1 MEKRKKKVDL
11 HLQVDEELKKSLM
24 HLAIEK
30 GTSVSKI
37 AEEILLKQ
45 INEQNKIRGG
55 EK

>member
-1 MEKRKKKVDL
+1 VDL

-30 GTSVSKI
+30 VTSVSKI
-37 AEEILLKQ
+37 AEEILMKR
-45 INEQNKIRGG
+45 IKEQKIMHGG